1 MSEATANSNTRY
13 ARQTLVP
20 EIGPEGQA
28 RLGAARVLCIG
39 AGGLG
44 CASLPYLAGAG
55 VGSLTIVDHDTV
67 DRSNLQR
74 QVLFGESDLGKPKA
88 TAAARRLADL
98 NPDIKIEA
106 LCERLD
112 QANVES
118 LFAAH
123 DLVIDGSDNY
133 ATKFLCG
140 DASVKLGIPLV
151 YASATGMEATIGVFD
166 TKRGPCLRCLFP
178 QPPTGWVPNCA
189 EAGVLGP
196 LVGMAGCV
204 QAAEAI
210 KWLVNGELDGLVGRV
225 LWIDAR
231 DMTSRRLEVGKRPDC
246 PVCSV
251 PPDLIRL
258 QPQRPTIEELDPGF
272 VQEMKQTLLIDVRE
286 PEEYAAGHIP
296 GAINLPL
303 SRFDPNTATNL
314 PGSEHVVIY
323 CQSGPRALRAAE
335 LLAPEISGVKCL
347 KGGIDA
353 WNLPLG
359 RGHREGCA
367 PQS

>member
-1 MSEATANSNTRY
+1 MHERPANPDTRY

-20 EIGPEGQA
+20 EVGPDGQA

-74 QVLFGESDLGKPKA
+74 QVLFGESDLGRAKA

-98 NPDIKIEA
+98 NPEITIEPVCA
-106 LCERLD
+106 RLD
-112 QANVES
+112 QTNVES

-123 DLVIDGSDNY
+123 DMVIDGSDNY

-140 DASVKLGIPLV
+140 DAAVKFGIPLV

-166 TKRGPCLRCLFP
+166 ASRGPCLRCLFP

-196 LVGMAGCV
+196 LVGMAGCT

-210 KWLVNGELDGLVGRV
+210 KWLVGGLDGLVGRI

-231 DMTSRRLEVGKRPDC
+231 DMASRRLDVRKRADC
-246 PVCSV
+246 PVCSQSS
-251 PPDLIRL
+251 DRIRFEPL
-258 QPQRPTIEELDPGF
+258 RPAIEELDADS
-272 VQEMKQTLLIDVRE
+272 VRALEEVLLVDVRE
-286 PEEYAAGHIP
+286 PEEYAAGHLP

-303 SRFDPNTATNL
+303 SRLDPVAVSGL
-314 PGSEHVVIY
+314 PGTQHVVVY

-335 LLAPEISGVKCL
+335 LMVAREIPGVKCL
-347 KGGIDA
+347 KGGLQA
-353 WNLPLG
+353 WGSPL
-359 RGHREGCA
+359 C
-367 PQS
+367 

>member
-1 MSEATANSNTRY
+1 MSEDPANSNARY

-55 VGSLTIVDHDTV
+55 IGSLTIVDRDMV

-74 QVLFGESDLGKPKA
+74 QVLFGESDLGEPKA
-88 TAAARRLADL
+88 TVAARRLANL
-98 NPDIKIEA
+98 NSDIRIEA
-106 LCERLD
+106 VCERLD
-112 QANVES
+112 QYNVES

-123 DLVIDGSDNY
+123 DMVIDGSDNY

-140 DASVKLGIPLV
+140 DASVKFGIPLV
-151 YASATGMEATIGVFD
+151 YASATGMEATISVFD
-166 TKRGPCLRCLFP
+166 ARRGPCLRCLFP
-178 QPPTGWVPNCA
+178 KPPTGWVPNCA

-196 LVGMAGCV
+196 LVGMAGCI

-210 KWLVNGELDGLVGRV
+210 KWLVGDHLDGLVGRIC
-225 LWIDAR
+225 WIDAR
-231 DMTSRRLEVGKRPDC
+231 DMATRRLDVRKRPDC
-246 PVCSV
+246 PVCGV
-251 PPDLIRL
+251 PPDRVRL
-258 QPQRPTIEELDPGF
+258 EPLRPTIEELDQ
-272 VQEMKQTLLIDVRE
+272 VSVRELRQVLLIDVRE
-286 PEEYAAGHIP
+286 PNEYAAGHIP

-303 SRFDPNTATNL
+303 SKLDPDNAAPL
-314 PGSEHVVIY
+314 PDTEHVVIY

-347 KGGIDA
+347 RGGLQA
-353 WNLPLG
+353 WNQPLE
-359 RGHREGCA
+359 R
-367 PQS
+367 SNSDD